1 MEGGTEQPSSLQS
14 ICHVR
19 ACELYP
25 KRTLQAD
32 DAHLSVPF
40 VPVCGE
46 GVEFLGRTADG
57 ILALSNYRLY
67 LLLKD
72 TYYSIPLGLIEVIEI
87 KEIFCLHVGCKDAR
101 LLRLEKCSRCK
112 KGPWFVPML

>member
-1 MEGGTEQPSSLQS
+1 MDGGSEQPSSLQS

-19 ACELYP
+19 ACELFP
-25 KRTLQAD
+25 KRSLQAED
-32 DAHLSVPF
+32 VHLSVPF

-57 ILALSNYRLY
+57 ILALSNYRLH

-72 TYYSIPLGLIEVIEI
+72 TYYSIPLGLIEVIEV
-87 KEIFCLHVGCKDAR
+87 KDIFSLHVGCKDAR
-101 LLRLEKCSRCK
+101 LFRLEMCAS
-112 KGPWFVPML
+112 